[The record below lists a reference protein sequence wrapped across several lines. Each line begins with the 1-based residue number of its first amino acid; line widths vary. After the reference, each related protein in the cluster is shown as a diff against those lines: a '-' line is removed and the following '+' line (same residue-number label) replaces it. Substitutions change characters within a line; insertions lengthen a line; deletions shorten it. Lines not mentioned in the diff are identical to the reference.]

1 MEKKNY
7 LKHSLILIL
16 TVFFSGYSA
25 SQAFLE
31 EVIVTTEKRTESV
44 QDVSQAVTA
53 ITSSEIET
61 KNINSMVD
69 LSAIVPG
76 VTVAKNEG
84 YKTIISIRG
93 IGNETNQ
100 NAIAAPSVAFHLD
113 GVFIAS
119 PFSLLTDFVDIDRIE
134 VIRGP
139 QGTLFGQNSTAGAI
153 NVVTSAPSLDEE
165 SSILKM
171 SLGNYN
177 MKKLA
182 TSFNVPIS
190 DSVATSFSFSGH
202 KRDGYAFNNTLQ
214 QELDDANDFSMRN
227 DWYFQLSDTSSL
239 RFFAQYYDMDRNG
252 SAMKGIDDLTPH
264 PRELDQDAPSM
275 QVLTSS
281 IYAAI
286 FEQDLGFANLK
297 MLASS
302 QRDDITVRRDN
313 DRHSYGTAATSIP
326 PLPPANV
333 GIYVSSEYRYESS
346 LVETTTFEVNLV
358 SNEPLMNGKLD
369 WTIGAFYMEHEIQ
382 NKIREYISGD
392 DNIIEYDCN
401 EPFADTTVPGTVATN
416 SETVLPFANPNN
428 VVGDGTATCFVV
440 GGEVPT
446 FQAELGF
453 VTDAFPSRESLSFY
467 GQTTYNF
474 SDDLRLVSGLRYTDD
489 AFATEVGNFFA
500 FQTGGQITRIDESA
514 EEVTGKVTME
524 YDFLDDAMYYI
535 SATRGYKPGGT
546 NLTFGFTV
554 AQDAAAGRAEVAP
567 LVFPTFEAE
576 TVDSLEFGLKA
587 DFYDGRARANLAFF
601 DYTYENLQVQATD
614 PDVFQGGVVNI
625 PESEVSGAELELT
638 GILTDSLTL
647 DANFSFLDTEITE
660 SFIFLDNVDAQQH
673 SFGAEAARGALA
685 ADIIGNELAKSP
697 EYTADISL
705 SQVSD
710 FPSGVSM
717 TSTLQYIYRGEFFQ
731 RVANRPAQDFIPAYE
746 IFNLTFALDL
756 SDTLSLDFVI
766 SNLTDED
773 GINSSMTD
781 VFGVGATGIELIPPR
796 QVFSRFTIDF

>member
-1 MEKKNY
+1 MDKKNY
-7 LKHSLILIL
+7 LNYTFILLL

-31 EVIVTTEKRTESV
+31 EVIVTTEKRSESV

-53 ITSSEIET
+53 ITSSEIEA

-69 LSAIVPG
+69 LSAIAPG

-84 YKTIISIRG
+84 YKTVISIRG

-165 SSILKM
+165 SSLLKM

-177 MKKLA
+177 MKKMT

-202 KRDGYAFNNTLQ
+202 KRDGYAFNETLQ

-227 DWYFQLSDTSSL
+227 DWYFQLSDTASL
-239 RFFAQYYDMDRNG
+239 RFFGQYYDMDRNG
-252 SAMKGIDDLTPH
+252 SAMKGIDDLTSD
-264 PRELDQDAPSM
+264 PRKLDQDAPSM

-297 MLASS
+297 VLASS

-313 DRHSYGTAATSIP
+313 DRHSYGTTATSIP
-326 PLPPANV
+326 PLGS
-333 GIYVSSEYRYESS
+333 GIYVSSEYRFESS

-358 SNEPLMNGKLD
+358 SNEPLMDGKLD
-369 WTIGAFYMEHEIQ
+369 WTVGAFYMEHEIQ

-392 DNIIEYDCN
+392 DNVIEYDCN
-401 EPFADTTVPGTVATN
+401 EPFADTSVPGTVATN
-416 SETVLPFANPNN
+416 SATVLPFANPNG

-489 AFATEVGNFFA
+489 AFATAVGNFFA
-500 FQTGGQITRIDESA
+500 FQTAGSITRIDESA
-514 EEVTGKVTME
+514 EEVTGKATIE
-524 YDFLDDAMYYI
+524 YDFQDDAMYYI
-535 SATRGYKPGGT
+535 SAVRGYKPGGT

-554 AQDAAAGRAEVAP
+554 AQDAAASRAQVAP

-587 DFYDGRARANLAFF
+587 DFYEGRARANLAIF

-625 PESEVSGAELELT
+625 PESEVSGVELELT

-660 SFIFLDNVDAQQH
+660 SFIFLDNVDAQQY
-673 SFGAEAARGALA
+673 SFGGEAARGAA
-685 ADIIGNELAKSP
+685 ATDIIGNELAKSP

-705 SQVSD
+705 SQVTD
-710 FPSGVSM
+710 FPSGASM

-731 RVANRPAQDFIPAYE
+731 RVANRSAQDFIPAYE
-746 IFNLTFALDL
+746 IFNLTFAVDL
-756 SDTLSLDFVI
+756 NDTLSLDFVV

-773 GINSSMTD
+773 GVNSSMTD

-796 QVFSRFTIDF
+796 QVFTRFTVDF

>member
-1 MEKKNY
+1 MEKKYY
-7 LKHSLILIL
+7 LKHPLILLL

-84 YKTIISIRG
+84 YKTVISIRG

-165 SSILKM
+165 SSVLKM

-177 MKKLA
+177 MKKLT

-202 KRDGYAFNNTLQ
+202 KRDGYAFNTTLQ

-239 RFFAQYYDMDRNG
+239 RFFGQYYDMDRNG
-252 SAMKGIDDLTPH
+252 SAMKGIDDLTPD

-297 MLASS
+297 VLASS

-313 DRHSYGTAATSIP
+313 DRHSFGTTATSIP
-326 PLPPANV
+326 PLNSGTYPSA
-333 GIYVSSEYRYESS
+333 EYRFESS

-358 SNEPLMNGKLD
+358 SNEPLMDGKLD
-369 WTIGAFYMEHEIQ
+369 WTVGAFYMEHEIQ
-382 NKIREYISGD
+382 NKIREYISFD
-392 DNIIEYDCN
+392 NNIIEYVCS
-401 EPFADTTVPGTVATN
+401 EPFADTSVPGTLATN
-416 SETVLPFANPNN
+416 SVTVAAFANPNG

-489 AFATEVGNFFA
+489 AFATAVGNFFA
-500 FQTGGQITRIDESA
+500 FETNGTITREDESA
-514 EEVTGKVTME
+514 EEVTGKATIE
-524 YDFLDDAMYYI
+524 YDFQDDAMYYI
-535 SATRGYKPGGT
+535 SAVRGYKPGGT

-554 AQDAAAGRAEVAP
+554 AQDAAAGRAQVAP

-576 TVDSLEFGLKA
+576 TVDSIEFGLKA

-673 SFGAEAARGALA
+673 FFGAEAARDALKS
-685 ADIIGNELAKSP
+685 DIKGNELAKSP

-705 SQVSD
+705 SQVTD
-710 FPSGVSM
+710 FPSGISM

-731 RVANRPAQDFIPAYE
+731 RVANKPAQDFIPAYE
-746 IFNLTFALDL
+746 IFNLTFAVDL
-756 SDTLSLDFVI
+756 NDTLSLDIVFA
-766 SNLTDED
+766 NLTDED

-796 QVFSRFTIDF
+796 QFFTRFSVDF

>member
-1 MEKKNY
+1 MDKKY
-7 LKHSLILIL
+7 FLKHTLILISAL
-16 TVFFSGYSA
+16 IFSGYTY

-31 EVIVTTEKRTESV
+31 EVIVSAEKRLESV

-53 ITSSEIET
+53 ITSSEIEA
-61 KNINSMVD
+61 KGINSMVD

-100 NAIAAPSVAFHLD
+100 NAIAAPSVAYHLD

-119 PFSLLTDFVDIDRIE
+119 PFSLLTDFVSIDRIE

-153 NVVTSAPSLDEE
+153 NVVTAAPSLDEE
-165 SSILKM
+165 SSVLKM
-171 SLGNYN
+171 SLGNFN
-177 MKKLA
+177 MKKMT

-190 DSVATSFSFSGH
+190 DTAATSFSFSGH
-202 KRDGYAFNNTLQ
+202 KRDGYAQNITLQ
-214 QELDDANDFSMRN
+214 QELDDANDFSIRN
-227 DWYFQLSDTSSL
+227 DWYFQLSDSSSL
-239 RFFAQYYDMDRNG
+239 RLFGQYYDLDRNG
-252 SAMKGIDDLTPH
+252 SAMKGIDDPTVN
-264 PRELDQDAPSM
+264 PRELDQDQLSM
-275 QVLTSS
+275 QTLTSS
-281 IYAAI
+281 VYAAI
-286 FEQDLGFANLK
+286 YEQDLGFADLK
-297 MLASS
+297 LLASS

-313 DRHSYGTAATSIP
+313 DRHSHGTTINS
-326 PLPPANV
+326 LPGGGTYP
-333 GIYVSSEYRYESS
+333 SSEYRYESS
-346 LVETTTFEVNLV
+346 LVETTTFEINLV
-358 SNEPLMNGKLD
+358 SSEPLLNGKLD
-369 WTIGAFYMEHEIQ
+369 WTLGAFYMEHEIQ
-382 NKIREYISGD
+382 NRIREYISF
-392 DNIIEYDCN
+392 DNSIIEYDCS
-401 EPFADTTVPGTVATN
+401 EPFADTSVPLNAALVAAGN
-416 SETVLPFANPNN
+416 AA
-428 VVGDGTATCFVV
+428 TATCYEV
-440 GGEVPT
+440 GGGVST
-446 FQAELGF
+446 NDAEFGF
-453 VTDAFPSRESLSFY
+453 VTDAFPSRESLSIY
-467 GQTTYNF
+467 GQTTYSF

-489 AFATEVGNFFA
+489 AFATAVGNFFA

-514 EEVTGKVTME
+514 EEVTGKVTLE

-546 NLTFGFTV
+546 NLTFGFTI
-554 AQDAAAGRAEVAP
+554 AEDIVNGLGQAAP

-587 DFYDGRARANLAFF
+587 DFYDGRARANFALF

-614 PDVFQGGVVNI
+614 PDVFRGGVVNI
-625 PESEVSGAELELT
+625 PESEVTGVELELT
-638 GILTDSLTL
+638 GILSDSLTL

-660 SFIFLDNVDAQQH
+660 SFVFLDNVDAQQFF
-673 SFGAEAARGALA
+673 FGAEVARAALA
-685 ADIIGNELAKSP
+685 TDIIGNELAKSP

>member
-1 MEKKNY
+1 MDKKY
-7 LKHSLILIL
+7 FLKHTLIL
-16 TVFFSGYSA
+16 TSALFFSGYTY

-31 EVIVTTEKRTESV
+31 EVIVSAEKRLESV

-53 ITSSEIET
+53 ITSSEIEA
-61 KNINSMVD
+61 KGINSMVD

-100 NAIAAPSVAFHLD
+100 NAIAAPSVAYHLD

-119 PFSLLTDFVDIDRIE
+119 PFSLLTDFVSIDRIE

-153 NVVTSAPSLDEE
+153 NVVTAAPSLDEE
-165 SSILKM
+165 SSVLKM
-171 SLGNYN
+171 SLGNFN
-177 MKKLA
+177 MKKMT

-190 DSVATSFSFSGH
+190 DTAATSFSFSGH
-202 KRDGYAFNNTLQ
+202 KRDGYAQNITLQ
-214 QELDDANDFSMRN
+214 QELDDANDFSIRN
-227 DWYFQLSDTSSL
+227 DWYFQLSDSSSL
-239 RFFAQYYDMDRNG
+239 RLFGQYYDLDRNG
-252 SAMKGIDDLTPH
+252 SAMKGIDDPTVN
-264 PRELDQDAPSM
+264 PRELDQDQLSM
-275 QVLTSS
+275 QTLTSS
-281 IYAAI
+281 VYAAI
-286 FEQDLGFANLK
+286 YEQDLGFADLK
-297 MLASS
+297 LLASS

-313 DRHSYGTAATSIP
+313 DRHSHGTTINS
-326 PLPPANV
+326 LPGGGTYP
-333 GIYVSSEYRYESS
+333 SSEYRYESS
-346 LVETTTFEVNLV
+346 LVETTTFEINLV
-358 SNEPLMNGKLD
+358 SSEPLLNGKLD
-369 WTIGAFYMEHEIQ
+369 WTLGAFYMEHEIQ
-382 NKIREYISGD
+382 NRIREYISF
-392 DNIIEYDCN
+392 DNSIIEYDCS
-401 EPFADTTVPGTVATN
+401 EPFADTSVPLNAALVAAGN
-416 SETVLPFANPNN
+416 AA
-428 VVGDGTATCFVV
+428 TATCYEV
-440 GGEVPT
+440 GGGVST
-446 FQAELGF
+446 NNAEFGF
-453 VTDAFPSRESLSFY
+453 VTDAFPSRESLSIY
-467 GQTTYNF
+467 GQTTYSF

-489 AFATEVGNFFA
+489 AFATAVGNFFA

-514 EEVTGKVTME
+514 EEVTGKVTLE

-554 AQDAAAGRAEVAP
+554 AEDAAAGRAQVAP

-587 DFYDGRARANLAFF
+587 DFYDGRARANFALF

-614 PDVFQGGVVNI
+614 PDVFRGGVVNI
-625 PESEVSGAELELT
+625 PESEVTGVELELT
-638 GILTDSLTL
+638 GILSDSLTL

-660 SFIFLDNVDAQQH
+660 SFVFLDNVDAQQH
-673 SFGAEAARGALA
+673 FFGAEAARGALA

>member
-1 MEKKNY
+1 MDKKY
-7 LKHSLILIL
+7 FLKHTLIL
-16 TVFFSGYSA
+16 TSALIFSGYTY

-31 EVIVTTEKRTESV
+31 EVIVSAEKRLESV

-53 ITSSEIET
+53 ITSSEIEA
-61 KNINSMVD
+61 KGINSMVD

-100 NAIAAPSVAFHLD
+100 NAIAAPSVAYHLD

-119 PFSLLTDFVDIDRIE
+119 PFSLLTDFVSIDRIE

-153 NVVTSAPSLDEE
+153 NVVTAAPSLDEE
-165 SSILKM
+165 SSVLKM
-171 SLGNYN
+171 SLGNFN
-177 MKKLA
+177 MKKMT

-190 DSVATSFSFSGH
+190 DTAATSFSFSGH
-202 KRDGYAFNNTLQ
+202 KRDGYAQNITLQ
-214 QELDDANDFSMRN
+214 QELDDANDFSIRN
-227 DWYFQLSDTSSL
+227 DWYFQLSDSSSL
-239 RFFAQYYDMDRNG
+239 RLFGQYYDLDRNG
-252 SAMKGIDDLTPH
+252 SAMKGIDDPTVN
-264 PRELDQDAPSM
+264 PRELDQDQLSM
-275 QVLTSS
+275 QTLTSS
-281 IYAAI
+281 VYAAI
-286 FEQDLGFANLK
+286 YEQDLGFADLK
-297 MLASS
+297 LLASS

-313 DRHSYGTAATSIP
+313 DRHSHGTTINS
-326 PLPPANV
+326 LPGGGTYP
-333 GIYVSSEYRYESS
+333 SSEYRYESS
-346 LVETTTFEVNLV
+346 LVETTTFEINLV
-358 SNEPLMNGKLD
+358 SSEPLLNGKLD
-369 WTIGAFYMEHEIQ
+369 WTLGAFYMEHEIQ
-382 NKIREYISGD
+382 NRIREYISF
-392 DNIIEYDCN
+392 DNSIIEYDCS
-401 EPFADTTVPGTVATN
+401 EPFADTSVPLNAALVAAGN
-416 SETVLPFANPNN
+416 AA
-428 VVGDGTATCFVV
+428 TATCYEV
-440 GGEVPT
+440 GGGVST
-446 FQAELGF
+446 NNAEFGF
-453 VTDAFPSRESLSFY
+453 VTDAFPSRESLSIY
-467 GQTTYNF
+467 GQTTYSF

-489 AFATEVGNFFA
+489 AFATAVGNFFA

-514 EEVTGKVTME
+514 EEVTGKVTLE

-546 NLTFGFTV
+546 NLTFGFTI
-554 AQDAAAGRAEVAP
+554 AEDIVNGLGQAAP

-587 DFYDGRARANLAFF
+587 DFYDGRARANFALF

-614 PDVFQGGVVNI
+614 PDVFRGGVVNI
-625 PESEVSGAELELT
+625 PESEVTGVELELT
-638 GILTDSLTL
+638 GILSDSLTL

-660 SFIFLDNVDAQQH
+660 SFVFLDNVDAQQFF
-673 SFGAEAARGALA
+673 FGAEVARAALA
-685 ADIIGNELAKSP
+685 TDIIGNELAKSP